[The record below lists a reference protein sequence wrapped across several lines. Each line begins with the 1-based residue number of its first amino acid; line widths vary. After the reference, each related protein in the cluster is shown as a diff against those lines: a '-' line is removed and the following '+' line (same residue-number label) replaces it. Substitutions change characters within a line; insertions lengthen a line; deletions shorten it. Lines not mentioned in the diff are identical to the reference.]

1 MKIRLSKQPLKA
13 VVFAG
18 LGLSVLSACQQ
29 GDDQLSAELIG
40 QGQALSAQ
48 FVATLQ
54 PTLQGA
60 MQQGGPLAAIE
71 VCAVEAP
78 RIAADLSEASGWGVT
93 RVSLRARNQLTAIPD
108 AWEANVLAEFD
119 QRQLDGEPIEQM
131 NVAAVVDGEFR
142 YMQAQATG
150 PLCLTCH
157 GTEISSEVR
166 SVLSQHYPQDMATG
180 YMAGQI
186 RGAISVRKPL

>member
-1 MKIRLSKQPLKA
+1 MKIILNQQSLKA
-13 VVFAG
+13 MAFAG
-18 LGLSVLSACQQ
+18 LSLSVLSACQQ
-29 GDDQLSAELIG
+29 GDEQPSEELIG

-60 MQQGGPLAAIE
+60 MQQGGPLGAIE

-119 QRQLDGEPIEQM
+119 QRQLDGEPVEQL

-157 GTEISSEVR
+157 GTDISSEVR

-180 YMAGQI
+180 YTAGQI